1 MTTNDIRTIIYNYHD
16 KATADI
22 IVKWATKYME
32 EHNTTLDYA
41 MAVTLLEIHKRS
53 N

>member
-1 MTTNDIRTIIYNYHD
+1 MTNKDSSTIIYNYHD
-16 KATADI
+16 KVTADI

-32 EHNTTLDYA
+32 EHNTTFDYA
-41 MAVTLLEIHKRS
+41 MVVTLLDIHKRS